1 MRGLAQRCPGPRIH
15 SLVSIGGPQQG
26 VYGLP
31 KCLGEDHTL
40 CDYARRLLNYGA
52 YIGWIQRLL
61 VQVIT
66 DILCQQQLLWIE
78 TDMTLKS
85 EDKCI
90 NHKLKGDLNPIDSL
104 VKS

>member
-61 VQVIT
+61 VQVIVT
-66 DILCQQQLLWIE
+66 TIYNFCGLRL
-78 TDMTLKS
+78 TLKS
-85 EDKCI
+85 EGQRI
-90 NHKLKGDLNPIDSL
+90 
-104 VKS
+104 

>member
-66 DILCQQQLLWIE
+66 D
-78 TDMTLKS
+78 
-85 EDKCI
+85 
-90 NHKLKGDLNPIDSL
+90 KL
-104 VKS
+104 

>member
-1 MRGLAQRCPGPRIH
+1 MRRYSNTLCCQLCVSSDGYHAVGFSQGGLFMRGLAQRCPGPRIH

-66 DILCQQQLLWIE
+66 E
-78 TDMTLKS
+78 KF
-85 EDKCI
+85 
-90 NHKLKGDLNPIDSL
+90 
-104 VKS
+104 